1 MKNLLKLLVVS
12 LLPASAMADTIAVNR
27 ALLMGPI
34 EVKTPYST
42 SVHNMQGEAYDIK
55 ELLQENHSLVNRV
68 KHSNLQIAD
77 GDALLPDTTF
87 RNNALM
93 AMQFTVTADKFTK
106 ANLQIKNLKDYK
118 VYVNGKDQAGNE
130 LRLTGGTVDVALLC
144 LTNKENKDSFHIAL
158 TGDEIS
164 HLKVNAQ
171 GKRAYTLDEMIY
183 GEHYSGAVLSPSG
196 KYLIT
201 HSYNLKEGGKADY
214 KTVVTDVVS
223 NRVVF
228 RPSGYMWLSW
238 MPCRDVLYYTKEAD
252 EGYQLVTY
260 DLATEQESVL
270 SEYIPD
276 GSFTMAPTEDYLIY
290 TKTQEGKYEEG
301 PLKRLHQPDDRMPG
315 WRNRNYLMKFDLKT
329 GVMEQVTFGET
340 SVYLNDISLDGKR
353 LLVSFGSFDTR
364 RKPFEATSIVS
375 IDLATNQVDTLLND
389 EPYVAGAIFS
399 PDAKQMVVTASP
411 AAFRG
416 IGSEVKEGQVPNMF
430 DYRLYLFDIATKN
443 IKPMLP
449 HFNASVGNV
458 EWSYANNDI
467 YFKATDEYN
476 ETLYRL
482 NPKNGKVT
490 RFDLPIS
497 YIQNYSIAMG
507 QKNPRAVFFGQTG
520 ERAREMYTCLLNRE
534 KPTSTR
540 VGHINFDEMYADVAI
555 GTCHDWNFKSS
566 RGDEVKGYYFLPAD
580 FDASKKYP
588 LLVYYYGGCTP
599 TPKML
604 EFHYPLQVL
613 AAMGY
618 VVYVCEP
625 SGAIGFGQE
634 FAARH
639 VNTWGQMSGDDIIEG
654 TKAFIQEHPYVNA
667 EKVGCMGA
675 SYGGFMT
682 QYLQTR
688 TDIFAAAISHA
699 GISNITSYW
708 GGGYWGYTYGQ
719 IAQFGSFPWNNPDL
733 YVKQSPLF
741 NADKIKTPILLLHGT
756 ADTNVPTNESQQMF
770 TALRILGKPVSYIQI
785 DGENHVIVTHNKRLK
800 WQEAIFAWFAYWLK
814 DEPEWWTDLY
824 PEDKFG
830 QDELPVK
837 E

>member
-1 MKNLLKLLVVS
+1 MKNLFKLLVVS
-12 LLPASAMADTIAVNR
+12 LLPATAMADTITVSR
-27 ALLMGPI
+27 ANLIGPL
-34 EVKTPYST
+34 EVKAPYAT
-42 SVHNMQGEAYDIK
+42 EAHNMKGDTYDIK
-55 ELLQENHSLVNRV
+55 HLLEENRQLINRLNT
-68 KHSNLQIAD
+68 STLQIAE
-77 GDALLPDTTF
+77 GEPLLKDTAYSHH
-87 RNNALM
+87 ALM
-93 AMQFTVTADKFTK
+93 AFQFTVSADKFTK
-106 ANLQIKNLKDYK
+106 AHLQIENLKDYK
-118 VYVNGKDQAGNE
+118 VYVNGKGLAGTD

-144 LTNKENKDSFHIAL
+144 LTNKENKDSFNIAL
-158 TGDEIS
+158 TGDNIA
-164 HLKVNAQ
+164 HIKINAE

-183 GEHYSGAVLSPSG
+183 GEHYSGAELSPSG

-214 KTVVTDVVS
+214 NTVVTDVVTQ
-223 NRVVF
+223 RVVF
-228 RPSGYMWLSW
+228 RPSGYMSLSW
-238 MPCRDVLYYTKEAD
+238 MPRRDVLFYTKNGD
-252 EGYQLVTY
+252 LGRQLLTF
-260 DLATEQESVL
+260 DLATQKETVL
-270 SEYIPD
+270 SEYIPQ
-276 GSFTMAPTEDYLIY
+276 GSFTVSPTEDFLIY
-290 TKTQEGKYEEG
+290 SKTQEGKYEEG

-315 WRNRNYLMKFDLKT
+315 WRNRNYLMRFDLKT
-329 GVMEQVTFGET
+329 GVMQQVTFGET
-340 SVYLNDISLDGKR
+340 SVYLNDISSDGKT
-353 LLVSFGSFDTR
+353 LLASFGSFDTR

-375 IDLATNQVDTLLND
+375 IDLADNKVDTLLND
-389 EPYVAGAIFS
+389 EPYVASAIFS
-399 PDAKQMVVTASP
+399 PDAKQLVVTASP
-411 AAFRG
+411 AAFKG
-416 IGSEVKEGQVPNMF
+416 IGSEVAEGQIPNMF
-430 DYRLYLFDIATKN
+430 DYRLYLFNIADKKV
-443 IKPMLP
+443 KPLLP
-449 HFNASVGNV
+449 KFNGAVGEV
-458 EWSYANNDI
+458 EWSYANNNI

-482 NPKNGKVT
+482 NPKSGKVT
-490 RFDLPIS
+490 RFDLPITF
-497 YIQNYSIAMG
+497 IQNYSIAMG
-507 QKNPRAVFFGQTG
+507 QKDPCAVFFGQTG
-520 ERAREMYTCLLNRE
+520 ERAREMYSCVLNKT
-534 KPTSTR
+534 KPAATR
-540 VGHINFDEMYADVAI
+540 IGHIDFDKMYENVAI
-555 GTCHDWNFKSS
+555 GSCHNWDFKSS
-566 RGDEVKGYYFLPAD
+566 RGDMVKGYYFLPAN

-654 TKAFIQEHPYVNA
+654 TKAFIKEHPYVNA

-699 GISNITSYW
+699 GISNIASYW

-733 YVKQSPLF
+733 YMKQSPLF
-741 NADKIKTPILLLHGT
+741 NADKIKTPLLLLHGT
-756 ADTNVPTNESQQMF
+756 VDTNVPTNESQQMF

-814 DEPEWWTDLY
+814 DEPEWWTELY

-830 QDELPVK
+830 QDELPK
-837 E
+837 K